1 MTKAFLHNMR
11 RAALVFSAVLL
22 FGQGAEAAQSG
33 RIAAVVND
41 EAISFNELNARLKLV
56 LESAGMQDSDEMRQR
71 LSPQIISVL
80 VDETIRM
87 QEAKNLKLEI
97 DDNELNQGIAALA
110 AQNNMRPEQLL
121 EMLKVRGIKLSTLTD
136 QIRAQI
142 AWTKVI
148 GRKVRPQIDITE
160 RDVQA
165 ELERLK
171 ASVGKMQFL
180 VSEIFLPV
188 EKPEDDRSVRQTAL
202 KIKQQA
208 AQDPNSFPKL
218 AQQFSRAAG
227 AEQGGDIGW
236 VQQGQLAETMTAA
249 LEHLSAG
256 QVSAPVRSLTG
267 YHIYLLRSKKQFAES
282 DIPTEEAVFERLG
295 LQRLERLQHQY
306 FMDLKAASYIDI
318 RL

>member
-1 MTKAFLHNMR
+1 MTIAFLHNMR

-110 AQNNMRPEQLL
+110 AQNNMQPEQLL

-165 ELERLK
+165 ELDRLK
-171 ASVGKMQFL
+171 GSVGKMQFL

-218 AQQFSRAAG
+218 AQQFSRGAG

-282 DIPTEEAVFERLG
+282 DIPTEQAIFERLG